1 MKYIKTLIIFFLL
14 LLSLPVLGNENF
26 KNISIKEG
34 LSHTDAI
41 CVTQD
46 STGLIWIGTYDG
58 LQSFDGYKLQKYDY
72 YTEKQKIYQAHNRI
86 RSLACTK
93 NHIWLGTESGLT
105 CFNLKT
111 LKYVHYSISDDNDL
125 LNNDKIYKLIFNPKK
140 NLLLIKTARNVLLGK
155 VKDNN
160 INILPWNS
168 DDERI
173 QSKKLTEFSTYNN
186 CIYGG
191 AKNSPY
197 IISIDEKSGKA
208 IIKETLNICKSSE
221 KENIKI
227 NKFVFQHEYLYIR
240 TDRGCYRIKM
250 NGNTLSKENSL
261 YLDFND
267 TDLYNISNNYF
278 TVTANGDLWCASNNG
293 ITEIKRPY
301 SNNPTF
307 HKHLDS
313 SSTHDMSVLRIND
326 ILIDKYNGIWIA
338 SNSRG
343 IFYKTL
349 SDSFFKTISYD
360 EFRKHGFSQNE
371 IVSMCENSDG
381 SIWMVVEYGSIFRY
395 DPSNDIVTKIPVN
408 KPDNIFF
415 QNIYISNDGKHTYIG
430 TNKGLYSYNI
440 SRQELRKLNID
451 DNLDYAS
458 ISYITKDQFK
468 RIWVSTWGNGLFCI
482 SNDINNP
489 KINCHLSTTTDPL
502 ITSEWISFIKINNN
516 RIFACTT
523 AGLNCITLGEK
534 GQIRKVSS
542 YQADINKETS
552 LTTDYLV
559 AVDCEN
565 DTTCW
570 VGTIG
575 GGLNKLILHSNNN
588 NDYTA
593 TSYTTKDGLP
603 NNDCEIVML
612 DNDNNVWIGGINI
625 SCLNTKNGHLDVF
638 SDNPNNKAFKVCV
651 FCKSS
656 NGTFYMGGLYGI
668 TGFNP
673 DYPHTKDIEC
683 NVYLTELTVNNNIIK
698 PQVKYNNNIILES
711 SIQYTDKIKLN
722 HLQNNFTVA
731 FSTLNS
737 SIPQCTFRYRI
748 NGIDNEWSEIPKGS
762 NKVFFSNFPYGKY
775 VLEIQPSTDNG
786 STWKTPSKKLTIEI
800 LPPWWLNIWMK
811 IVYFVVITG
820 TLIFILHHYI
830 KEQNLKK
837 ENELQRILIEKDEER
852 YQSKIRFFMNASHE
866 LKTPLTLIL
875 LSIERITK
883 ADEFKKEFNI
893 ISSQAKRMMSLISE
907 LVDFRKADLGIN
919 SLECSQTNI
928 SNILRNILNEIKP
941 WLENKKLRLDY
952 TPLSEDIITDANTE
966 KIYKLIINLLS
977 NAIKY
982 TPEEGEIIITLKKE
996 KPNNVIPFFKNSYT
1010 EGNTDPDKTACIL
1023 IVRDTGIGIS
1033 AESMQM
1039 IYERFF
1045 QIKENKDN
1053 SHLGSGI
1060 GLAIVKNIVLQ
1071 HMGMITISSDRGNG
1085 TEFIV
1090 TIPLNKKCNNES
1102 KEVFNVMSYLNENY
1116 NELPVLDD
1124 KKEYNLHED
1133 GNKKSILIVEDN
1145 KELRDMLYD
1154 YFSDKYDIHI
1164 AKNGLEGFKLSN
1176 SIFPDIIISDVMMP
1190 EMDGIEM
1197 CKHIKNNLSL
1207 AYIPIILLT
1216 AKDNIE
1222 SQIEGYESGAD
1233 LYLPK
1238 PFSMKLLEVNINR
1251 LLTIHELNLKGITK
1265 NNNNENIN
1273 NEYNNNDIE
1282 IKKTERTEEAE
1293 ETENS
1298 ELIEKIKKVIEDN
1311 ISDANLS
1318 PEFIANQLGYSRSNL
1333 YRKVKRID
1341 GMSFADYARN
1351 YRLEKAAYLLTNS
1364 SMNVQEVAYEVGFIN
1379 TSHFSKVFK
1388 LKYGIS
1394 PMEYKKKV

>member
-1 MKYIKTLIIFFLL
+1 MKHIKTLIIFFVLF
-14 LLSLPVLGNENF
+14 LSLPVLGYESF

-72 YTEKQKIYQAHNRI
+72 YAEKQKIYQAHNRI
-86 RSLACTK
+86 LSLACTK
-93 NHIWLGTESGLT
+93 NHIWIGTESGLT
-105 CFNLKT
+105 CFNLKM
-111 LKYVHYSISDDNDL
+111 LKYVPYSISDKNNLLSNDN
-125 LNNDKIYKLIFNPKK
+125 ISKLIFNPKK
-140 NLLLIKTARNVLLGK
+140 NLLLIKTTQNVLLGK
-155 VKDNN
+155 VKDNT
-160 INILPWNS
+160 INILPWDS
-168 DDERI
+168 DEERI
-173 QSKKLTEFSTYNN
+173 QSKNLTEFSTYNN

-191 AKNSPY
+191 TKNSQN

-208 IIKETLNICKSSE
+208 IIKDILNIRGIIE
-221 KENIKI
+221 KKDLKI
-227 NKFVFQHEYLYIR
+227 NKFVFRHEYLYIR
-240 TDRGCYRIKM
+240 TERGCYRIKM
-250 NGNTLSKENSL
+250 NNNIPSEENSL

-267 TDLYNISNNYF
+267 PDLYNISNNNI
-278 TVTANGDLWCASNNG
+278 TVTENGDLWCAGNNG
-293 ITEIKRPY
+293 IIEIKRPY
-301 SNNPTF
+301 SSNPTF
-307 HKHLDS
+307 HKHLNN
-313 SSTHDMSVLRIND
+313 SSTNDMSVLRIND
-326 ILIDKYNGIWIA
+326 ILIDKYNSIWIA

-343 IFYKTL
+343 IFYKNL
-349 SDSFFKTISYD
+349 YDSFFKTISND

-371 IVSMCENSDG
+371 IVSICEDPDG
-381 SIWMVVEYGSIFRY
+381 FIWMIVEYGSLFKY
-395 DPSNDIVTKIPVN
+395 DPSNDCITRFPIKRPNNV
-408 KPDNIFF
+408 FF
-415 QNIYISNDGKHTYIG
+415 QNIYIPNDKNHIYIG
-430 TNKGLYSYNI
+430 TNYGLYLYNPET
-440 SRQELRKLNID
+440 QKLNKQIFNNKD
-451 DNLDYAS
+451 IDYAS
-458 ISYITKDQFK
+458 ISYITKDK
-468 RIWVSTWGNGLFCI
+468 LDRIWISTWGNGLFCI
-482 SNDINNP
+482 SNDIINP
-489 KINCHLSTTTDPL
+489 NIIHYLSTKTEL
-502 ITSEWISFIKINNN
+502 LLTSDRISFIRSQNNK
-516 RIFACTT
+516 IFACTT
-523 AGLNCITLGEK
+523 SGLNCITWGEK
-534 GQIRKVSS
+534 GQIRKVST
-542 YQADINKETS
+542 YKADMNKETS
-552 LTTDYLV
+552 LTTNYLV
-559 AVDCEN
+559 AIDCEN

-570 VGTIG
+570 IGTIG
-575 GGLNKLILHSNNN
+575 GGLNKLILHSDNN

-593 TSYTTKDGLP
+593 TSYTTRDGLP

-612 DNDNNVWIGGINI
+612 DNENKVWIGGINI
-625 SCLNTKNGHLDVF
+625 SCLNTENGHLDVF
-638 SDNPNNKAFKVCV
+638 SDYPNNKALKVCV

-811 IVYFVVITG
+811 IIYFVVITG

-883 ADEFKKEFNI
+883 ADELKKEYNI

-952 TPLSEDIITDANTE
+952 TPSSEDIITDANTE

-982 TPEEGEIIITLKKE
+982 TPEEGEITITLKKE

-1033 AESMQM
+1033 AESMRM

-1154 YFSDKYDIHI
+1154 YFSDKYNIHI
-1164 AKNGLEGFKLSN
+1164 AKNGLEGLKLSN

-1265 NNNNENIN
+1265 NYNNDNID
-1273 NEYNNNDIE
+1273 NEYNNSDIE
-1282 IKKTERTEEAE
+1282 IKEADKA
-1293 ETENS
+1293 ENS
-1298 ELIEKIKKVIEDN
+1298 ELIEQIKKVIEDN

-1318 PEFIANQLGYSRSNL
+1318 PEFIASQLGYSRSNL

-1351 YRLEKAAYLLTNS
+1351 YRLEKAAHLLINS

-1394 PMEYKKKV
+1394 PMEYKKKG